1 MPKKAVKTL
10 LHTKRK
16 EQYLNDVGRIVSRI
30 LEEALISVFFL
41 SSATGLNKQVS
52 ITTLCLKKVPTFKL
66 SVTLSNLSRFSKFL
80 HCWKAYE
87 ICYKTHVTILTSP

>member
-52 ITTLCLKKVPTFKL
+52 ITTPVSYTHLTLPTNRE
-66 SVTLSNLSRFSKFL
+66 V
-80 HCWKAYE
+80 
-87 ICYKTHVTILTSP
+87 